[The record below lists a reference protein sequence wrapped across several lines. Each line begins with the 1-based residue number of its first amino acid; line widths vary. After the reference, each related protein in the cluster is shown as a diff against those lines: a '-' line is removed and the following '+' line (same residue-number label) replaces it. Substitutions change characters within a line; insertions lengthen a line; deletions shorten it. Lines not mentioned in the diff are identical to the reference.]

1 MTHRIQYNAVAA
13 ILLAFSIG
21 VSPAVARDTKNK
33 DGSSREKDSSKSV
46 PHATDKIKEAGNELS
61 KGLSKAANATV
72 DAVNKVM
79 KGHKDKDK

>member
-1 MTHRIQYNAVAA
+1 MTHRAQYNTVAA
-13 ILLAFSIG
+13 VLLAFSIG
-21 VSPAVARDTKNK
+21 VSPAVAEDAKNK
-33 DGSSREKDSSKSV
+33 DGSSREKDSSKSI
-46 PHATDKIKEAGNELS
+46 PHATDKVKEAGHELS